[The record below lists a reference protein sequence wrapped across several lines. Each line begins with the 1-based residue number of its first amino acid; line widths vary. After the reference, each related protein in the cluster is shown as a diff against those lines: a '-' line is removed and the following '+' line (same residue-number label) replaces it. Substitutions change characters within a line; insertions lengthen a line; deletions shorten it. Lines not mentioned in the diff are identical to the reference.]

1 MTVAAL
7 QLRHR
12 EFHTHVH
19 AYLDVAASSV
29 ASVTNLSTTVDSVGA
44 GEDRMPVSINS
55 SESNNTWVCS
65 PHTAYSRYSIEEL
78 ERFGHAWLTKPLSWL
93 CKGLGGYLWRARLDD
108 AVGINNWLLSTNL
121 YPELKPSVLSAWID
135 EARARWPGH
144 AIWFRSL
151 NPRYN
156 SEWLNALQAAGFTMI
171 PSRQVYLYDRIDGE
185 AKRPKNLRRDLDLLR
200 DTSLIPSDAA
210 DWSPVDFA
218 RAEELYGLLYLKKYS
233 QLNPAYSA
241 RFLASWHKAGL
252 LELTGYRDEQGTL
265 QAVVGV
271 FVTGRTITA
280 PIVGYDTA
288 QPQRAGL
295 YRLLMATVYDLAARS
310 GYRINLSAGAAGF
323 KRLRGGVGTMEYS
336 AVCAR
341 HLPHNRQRAINL
353 LAKLATGI
361 GEPMMKRFEL

>member
-1 MTVAAL
+1 MTSAAL
-7 QLRHR
+7 QLRPR
-12 EFHTHVH
+12 EFHAHVR
-19 AYLDVAASSV
+19 AYLDVASSSV
-29 ASVTNLSTTVDSVGA
+29 ASVANLSTTVDSVGA
-44 GEDRMPVSINS
+44 GENRIPVSINC
-55 SESNNTWVCS
+55 SEANNAWVCS

-78 ERFGHAWLTKPLSWL
+78 QRFGHAWLTKPLSWL
-93 CKGLGGYLWRARLDD
+93 CKGLGGYLWRAQLDD
-108 AVGINNWLLSTNL
+108 AVGINNWLVSTNL
-121 YPELKPSVLSAWID
+121 YPELEPSVLSVWID

-156 SEWLNALQAAGFTMI
+156 SEWLQALQAAGFTMI
-171 PSRQVYLYDRIDGE
+171 PSRQVYLYDRVDGE
-185 AKRPKNLRRDLDLLR
+185 AVRPKNLRRDLDLLL
-200 DTSLIPSDAA
+200 DTSLTASGAA
-210 DWSPVDFA
+210 SWSPEDFA

-241 RFLASWHKAGL
+241 QFLRGWHQAGL

-265 QAVVGV
+265 QGVVGV
-271 FVTGRTITA
+271 FVIGRTITA

-288 QPQRAGL
+288 QPQRTGL

-341 HLPHNRQRAINL
+341 HLPRNRQRAISM